1 MKKDKNYWEPVYKA
15 FCQDYSRLA
24 EDMVDWYPSAQMEI
38 TVKIKDGKKY
48 AYDFMTRRA
57 YPVRDQNDNDI
68 DISEEEWRDMFAHNL
83 NKKMRNVTMS
93 QDRLAEEVGIS
104 QVMISKYVNG
114 LATPSSLNLIKI
126 AKALQCSI
134 HELVNMD

>member
-15 FCQDYSRLA
+15 FCQDYPRLA

-48 AYDFMTRRA
+48 AYDFMPRRA
-57 YPVRDQNDNDI
+57 YPVWDQNDNDI
-68 DISEEEWRDMFAHNL
+68 DVSEEEWRNMFARNL

-104 QVMISKYVNG
+104 QATISKYVNG

-126 AKALQCSI
+126 TKALRCSV